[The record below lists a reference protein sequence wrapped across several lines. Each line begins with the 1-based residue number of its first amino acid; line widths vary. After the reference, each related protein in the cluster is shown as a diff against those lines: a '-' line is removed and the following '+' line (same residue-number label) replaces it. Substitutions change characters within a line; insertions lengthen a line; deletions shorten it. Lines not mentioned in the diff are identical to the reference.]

1 MVLVPAVLAVFSL
14 GLGRE
19 HAGAAAAESGWYPAH
34 HSARWDCIV
43 IHHSAC
49 EIGGARRFAAWHRAR
64 GWDELGY
71 HFVIGNGSDTPDGR
85 VEIGP
90 RWAEQKHGA
99 HCKTSDE
106 YYNEHGIGICL
117 VGNFDRHRPSAAQTR
132 SLVRLVRFLSREADL
147 LLAVLNPEPAF
158 GATEY
163 ALARWMA
170 AHTHC
175 PRGPPREAGTCEP
188 RCEGSPGSA

>member
-1 MVLVPAVLAVFSL
+1 MVLAPAVLAVFSL

-19 HAGAAAAESGWYPAH
+19 HAGPAPAEAGWYPAH
-34 HSARWDCIV
+34 RSARWDCVV

-49 EIGGARRFAAWHRAR
+49 EVGGARRFGAWHRAR

-85 VEIGP
+85 VEVGP

-99 HCKTSDE
+99 HCKTADE

-117 VGNFDRHRPSAAQTR
+117 VGNFDKHPPTAAQAR
-132 SLVRLVRFLSREADL
+132 SLVKLVRFLCREYHIPPSHIYTHGGVTGKTDCPGAEFDL
-147 LLAVLNPEPAF
+147 LSLRKQV
-158 GATEY
+158 
-163 ALARWMA
+163 A
-170 AHTHC
+170 AG
-175 PRGPPREAGTCEP
+175 R
-188 RCEGSPGSA
+188 